1 MPPFQFVLRGDALL
15 PSRSE
20 VARGAAQIAS
30 TLAVGFTLMPNDAM
44 FSVMHTDPHCKGI
57 VQQPWVMFWMS
68 GQTVQTN

>member
-30 TLAVGFTLMPNDAM
+30 TLAVGFTLMPKDAM
-44 FSVMHTDPHCKGI
+44 FQLCT
-57 VQQPWVMFWMS
+57 
-68 GQTVQTN
+68 QTLTVKVLRNSHGS